1 MSTYIEIDGLQ
12 VDTKILTAKF
22 CCDYEKCKGA
32 CCNQPL
38 PGLDLNG
45 GALSDYD
52 AAEILYH
59 RKSLSLLCDEDD
71 RQLALEHPVSKG
83 QYNFFTTLKEDKCV
97 FCSMKK
103 GTCVLKIAKEQNIAD
118 IDIPLSCQLYPI
130 LWEEFTTYERLRV
143 ENIFDQDYCV
153 HGYEK
158 GDRENVFLLDFLK
171 VPLVRGFGQEFFS
184 KLKEAQKELL

>member
-1 MSTYIEIDGLQ
+1 MTNYVEVDGIR

-38 PGLDLNG
+38 PGVDLNG
-45 GALSDYD
+45 GCLSDYD

-59 RKSLSLLCDEDD
+59 RRALSFLCDEDD
-71 RQLALEHPVSKG
+71 QQTALEQPVSKDEG
-83 QYNFFTTLKEDKCV
+83 VFYTTLRKDKCV
-97 FCSMKK
+97 FCSMLK
-103 GTCVLKIAKEQNIAD
+103 GTCVLKIAKEKQIAE

-130 LWEEFTTYERLRV
+130 LWEVFPTYECLRV
-143 ENIFDQDYCV
+143 GDIFDADYCV

-171 VPLVRGFGQEFFS
+171 APIIRGLGKAFFN
-184 KLKEAQKELL
+184 KLKDLQKNL